1 MSDEIFPSTGEEQ
14 GAGYSSGKGRAG
26 TIKCIITDDE
36 PFARKGLQGYVEKID
51 FLELKGVCEN
61 VLELNTLLK
70 QGPADLLFLDIEMPY
85 ITGIDFLKN
94 ASNVPGISIPPRVIF
109 TTAYEKYALQG
120 FELEVLDYLLKPI
133 SFERFLKAANKAF
146 DYFHQQRSF
155 PAEPDYIF
163 VKAENK
169 LEKIHFADILFVEA
183 LENYVAIYTRE
194 KKIITH
200 LTLKMVLEKLPG
212 GGFIQPHKSYLVAIG
227 KINSIEGNILHVL
240 QYQVPISKYQK
251 EEVMEKIVNSK
262 LLKR

>member
-1 MSDEIFPSTGEEQ
+1 MSD
-14 GAGYSSGKGRAG
+14 K
-26 TIKCIITDDE
+26 IKCIVTDDE
-36 PFARKGLQGYVEKID
+36 PFARKGLQGYIEQID

-61 VLELNTLLK
+61 AIELNSLLK
-70 QGPADLLFLDIEMPY
+70 KAPADLLFLDIEMPY
-85 ITGIDFLKN
+85 VTGIDFLKN
-94 ASNVPGISIPPRVIF
+94 ITDAPKVIF

-133 SFERFLKAANKAF
+133 SFDRFLRAANKAF
-146 DYFHQQRSF
+146 DYFRGQQT
-155 PAEPDYIF
+155 PAAGEDYIF
-163 VKAENK
+163 VKADSK

-200 LTLKMVLEKLPG
+200 LTLKMIQEKLPSG
-212 GGFIQPHKSYLVAIG
+212 AFIQPHKSYVVAIG

-240 QYQVPISKYQK
+240 QHQVPISKYQK
-251 EEVMEKIVNSK
+251 DEIMEKIVNSK